1 MEASNVQQLTFSAL
15 SSSSPSRRVAPGS
28 GIVQVRGLRQH
39 LCPVHDGALHADQRR
54 DEYGVLLVRCENW
67 TLHRH
72 NTLPQRG
79 RKPRGDADH
88 LALLPGQDLCRL
100 HQRLALG
107 LVFRHAVHRRQEG
120 CEQGHLPCQVV
131 SGEGSYLMITESYN
145 ASTLHQW
152 PLFFGDGRGVQADH
166 GLPQN
171 QQAEA
176 VRTQGPE
183 RGEVTGLI

>member
-1 MEASNVQQLTFSAL
+1 MC
-15 SSSSPSRRVAPGS
+15 S
-28 GIVQVRGLRQH
+28 GL
-39 LCPVHDGALHADQRR
+39 PFQR
-54 DEYGVLLVRCENW
+54 CHP
-67 TLHRH
+67 HRH
-72 NTLPQRG
+72 PGELRLAAESSRFEVCDSTYALCTTARCTPISGEMNTVFCKCDVKTGLSIGQNTLPQRG